1 MKTGLSFYKKIFS
14 DIDAGDLAPLYLLS
28 GEERYIMEE
37 MGVRIRAAALGNDCD
52 FNFDMEYGSEIDI
65 ERFVSTANSYP
76 FMGEKRVLFIKE
88 LEKLKGKWKQLLE
101 YCSNPAM
108 TSIVIMFFNTHDES
122 GKKIRSGKDYSKLE
136 KIVGGKGRHL
146 RFDKLKQE
154 DLKKWI
160 CTKAARS
167 GVTLSLETADSLIE
181 SVGSD
186 LYNIQNELDKVF
198 LVFEGKDITEKS
210 IGKVIGRY
218 RLNAVYDLIES
229 IRPGKENLV
238 LSVLSNIISS
248 GAERPS
254 TLLYLVTRHFLSLL
268 KIKAGGGGGGYY
280 FDRIKKTASLFT
292 TREIIVWLENIR
304 VADLT
309 IKSTSFPEKLLLES
323 VFIHSMNGKYMD
335 LSAGAVG
342 TV

>member
-1 MKTGLSFYKKIFS
+1 MKAGLSFYKKIFS
-14 DIDAGDLAPLYLLS
+14 DIDAGNLAPLYLLS

-37 MGVRIRAAALGNDCD
+37 MGGRIRKTALGDDGD

-65 ERFVSTANSYP
+65 ERFISTANSYP

-88 LEKLKGKWKQLLE
+88 LEKMRWKWKQLLE
-101 YCSNPAM
+101 YCSNPAR

-136 KIVGGKGRHL
+136 KIVGKEGKL
-146 RFDKLKQE
+146 IRFDKLKQE

-160 CTKAARS
+160 CMKAARS
-167 GVTLSLETADSLIE
+167 GMTLSLETADSLIE

-186 LYNIQNELDKVF
+186 LYNIQNELDKIF
-198 LVFEGKDITEKS
+198 LVFEGKDITEES

-218 RLNAVYDLIES
+218 RLNAVYDLVES
-229 IRPGKENLV
+229 IRPGKENIV

-268 KIKAGGGGGGYY
+268 NFFLYY
-280 FDRIKKTASLFT
+280 FNLI
-292 TREIIVWLENIR
+292 
-304 VADLT
+304 
-309 IKSTSFPEKLLLES
+309 
-323 VFIHSMNGKYMD
+323 
-335 LSAGAVG
+335 
-342 TV
+342 